1 MQVEVEVGSRQV
13 LQVVSIYQRLNQHRH
28 PNLGWNQKN
37 PRKYVSFLYELHINY
52 SFYFC
57 TAKQHFLA
65 VTDEQG
71 TLRVLE
77 IPKNLRVASRGEVS
91 LVKFSVVQHCL
102 KQDRSPCCLSE
113 SLVMACMYSKRQT
126 CRLPFFC
133 ACRAFT
139 WKDTL
144 GWRKMCWKISSW
156 SKNCGKKR
164 RSRKLRPQRQRWD
177 ASEISN

>member
-1 MQVEVEVGSRQV
+1 MESKKKKPG
-13 LQVVSIYQRLNQHRH
+13 
-28 PNLGWNQKN
+28 
-37 PRKYVSFLYELHINY
+37 KYVSFLCELHINY

-91 LVKFSVVQHCL
+91 SVQLSVAQHCPTR
-102 KQDRSPCCLSE
+102 DRYLCLSGRISSE
-113 SLVMACMYSKRQT
+113 WHACIANVRPADF
-126 CRLPFFC
+126 PFFC

-144 GWRKMCWKISSW
+144 GWRRMCWKISSW

-177 ASEISN
+177 ASEISNWRFADAD